1 MRLGLDIGGTK
12 TDAVVLDGRGG
23 VRASVR
29 VPTGIGPAAVLDSAE
44 RSVRAVIEQA
54 GTGLAAA
61 ETIGV
66 GIPGMVDPES
76 GRVRH
81 AVNLAVEE
89 LALGDELSLRV
100 GVPVRVENDV
110 KAASL
115 GAYHLLRLS
124 GSAALLNLGT
134 GMAAGIVIDGE
145 LQRGSGGGAGEIG
158 HIPVDPNGAVCSCGQ
173 RGCLETLASGSGIAR
188 MWPST
193 AALPAVEL
201 FDAADAGDERARNVR
216 ETLAAGVASA
226 VRVLV
231 LTVDVQTVV
240 IGGGVSNIGGR
251 LLAPVLEVLREWER
265 DSAFL
270 RSLDLADRVRMLPA
284 GLPAAAVGAA
294 LIGTALIGTSLIGTT
309 GVLERGGVGL
319 PVPQD

>member
-12 TDAVVLDGRGG
+12 TDAVVLDARGG

-54 GTGLAAA
+54 GTGLVAA

-66 GIPGMVDPES
+66 GIPGMVDPDS

-81 AVNLAVEE
+81 AVNLGVEE
-89 LALGDELSLRV
+89 LSLGAELSFRV

-115 GAYHLLRLS
+115 GTYHLLGLT

-134 GMAAGIVIDGE
+134 GMAAGIVVDGE

-158 HIPVDPNGAVCSCGQ
+158 HIPVDPKGAVCSCGQ

-188 MWPST
+188 MWPSK

-201 FDAADAGDERARNVR
+201 FDAADAGDERALAVR
-216 ETLAAGVASA
+216 DTLAAGVASA

-240 IGGGVSNIGGR
+240 IGGGVSNLGGR
-251 LLAPVLEVLREWER
+251 LLSPVLDVLRDWEH

-270 RSLDLADRVRMLPA
+270 RSLDVADRVRMLPA

-294 LIGTALIGTSLIGTT
+294 LIGTT
-309 GVLERGGVGL
+309 GAPEPGGVGL